1 MSTLHWGMRSKMS
14 RKVVFSLMF
23 AFMACATFAAAVHG
37 EVVDKIVAVVD
48 GRIITLSDVRKQ
60 HQIDLALQYPGETDE
75 EALNSLIDRYLLEEE
90 MAQYPGSDVT
100 DKEVEDEMSAVTDN
114 HGLSVMDIR
123 AAIIS
128 RIQRRNYLTRRYS
141 QFIVISDEEIETYY
155 NNEFVPEAKKRGV
168 TPPPLSQTVTM
179 DIRQNL
185 MVEKLKKELDDS
197 LKELRSR
204 STTSIEIIQ

>member
-1 MSTLHWGMRSKMS
+1 MSTLRWGMRSKMS

-23 AFMACATFAAAVHG
+23 SVMACANFAAAGRG
-37 EVVDKIVAVVD
+37 EIVDKIVAVVD

-60 HQIDLALQYPGETDE
+60 HQIDLVRKYPAQTDE
-75 EALNSLIDRYLLEEE
+75 EALNSLVDRYLLEGE

-100 DKEVEDEMSAVTDN
+100 DKEVDDEMNRVTDN
-114 HGLSVMDIR
+114 HGLSTMDIR
-123 AAIIS
+123 AAIIGE
-128 RIQRRNYLTRRYS
+128 IQRRNYLIRRYS

-155 NNEFVPEAKKRGV
+155 NDEFVPEVKQRGD
-168 TPPPLSQTVTM
+168 TPPPLSQVAM